1 MAAVTSHENDLLTPF
16 GSDKTL
22 KFRGWK
28 WGGGGGGIDQ
38 ATETPY
44 HKGTSVKSTSPFSHV
59 SGQQQEKISIPR
71 SEENPESLRLRL
83 F

>member
-1 MAAVTSHENDLLTPF
+1 M
-16 GSDKTL
+16 
-22 KFRGWK
+22 
-28 WGGGGGGIDQ
+28 GGGGGIDQ